1 MVEGGRV
8 RPRISRQRHDRLDRV
23 TTKAEQQKRLAEME
37 ALCRERGGRLTPQR
51 RSVLEKLLVSKRP
64 QSAYEL
70 RDILLPQ
77 DPSITPA
84 SVYRCLDFL
93 MEKGLIHRLET
104 TRSFVACD
112 HPQHAHTVQF
122 LICRQCGTV
131 LEAEDKRVS
140 SATSSLGSRLG
151 FEVDHRT
158 VELTGVCADCQTGS
172 PAQAAHR

>member
-1 MVEGGRV
+1 MTRG
-8 RPRISRQRHDRLDRV
+8 IWWQDRLTALTV
-23 TTKAEQQKRLAEME
+23 KPQQKKRLDELE
-37 ALCRERGGRLTPQR
+37 ALCRQRGGRLTPQR
-51 RSVLEKLLVSKRP
+51 RAVLERLLVAKRP
-64 QSAYEL
+64 HSAYEL
-70 RDILLPQ
+70 RDLLLPQ

-93 MEKGLIHRLET
+93 MEHGLIHRLET

-112 HPQHAHTVQF
+112 HPEHPHAVQF

-131 LEAEDKRVS
+131 VEAEDKRVS

-158 VELTGVCADCQTGS
+158 VELTGVCADCQAEPSGRS
-172 PAQAAHR
+172 AHRS

>member
-1 MVEGGRV
+1 M
-8 RPRISRQRHDRLDRV
+8 
-23 TTKAEQQKRLAEME
+23 TTKAQLQKRLIEME

-77 DPSITPA
+77 DASITPA
-84 SVYRCLDFL
+84 SIYRCLDFL
-93 MEKGLIHRLET
+93 MEHGLVHRLET
-104 TRSFVACD
+104 MRSFVACD
-112 HPQHAHTVQF
+112 HPQHAHAVQF
-122 LICRQCGTV
+122 LICRQCGAV
-131 LEAEDKRVS
+131 LEAEDKRIS

-158 VELTGVCADCQTGS
+158 VELTGVCAKCLTEQPGR
-172 PAQAAHR
+172 PATR

>member
-1 MVEGGRV
+1 M
-8 RPRISRQRHDRLDRV
+8 
-23 TTKAEQQKRLAEME
+23 TTKAQQQKRLADME
-37 ALCRERGGRLTPQR
+37 TLCRERGGRFTPQR

-77 DPSITPA
+77 DASITPA

-93 MEKGLIHRLET
+93 MEHGLVHRLET

-112 HPQHAHTVQF
+112 HPQHVHAVQF

-151 FEVDHRT
+151 FEVDQRT
-158 VELTGVCADCQTGS
+158 VELTGVCADCKTGTS
-172 PAQAAHR
+172 GQIAQS